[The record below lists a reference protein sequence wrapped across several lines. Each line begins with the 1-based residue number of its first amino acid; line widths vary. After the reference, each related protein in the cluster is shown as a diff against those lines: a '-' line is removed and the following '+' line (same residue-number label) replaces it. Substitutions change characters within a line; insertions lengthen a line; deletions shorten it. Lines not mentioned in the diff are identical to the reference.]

1 MNMRSSKPFTK
12 LVGLRFLIVVIALA
26 LVGLVSGRALAQTT
40 ATWNGLSGNWSPC
53 PGQGG
58 SALWDTCSTNVV
70 PDGNFNAVIQGGRCL
85 PQAPPWST

>member
-1 MNMRSSKPFTK
+1 MNMRSSKLVTK
-12 LVGLRFLIVVIALA
+12 SVGLFVVIALA
-26 LVGLVSGRALAQTT
+26 LVGLVSEPALSQTT
-40 ATWNGLSGNWSPC
+40 STWSGGAGNWSPC

-70 PDGNFNAVIQGGRCL
+70 PNGNFNAVIKGGRCL